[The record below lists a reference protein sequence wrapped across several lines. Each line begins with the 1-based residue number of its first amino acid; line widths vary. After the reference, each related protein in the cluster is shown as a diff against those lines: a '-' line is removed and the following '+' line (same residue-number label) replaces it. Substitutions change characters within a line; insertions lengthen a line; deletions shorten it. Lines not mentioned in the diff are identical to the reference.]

1 MPRSQKCYKTKL
13 IGIDIIASNGIAG
26 SGCGCGIDINY
37 IIGIDI
43 IAPNAIPGAGCGFG
57 FG

>member
-1 MPRSQKCYKTKL
+1 M
-13 IGIDIIASNGIAG
+13 IASNGIAG
-26 SGCGCGIDINY
+26 SGCGCGFDLGY